1 MDKKAEKLRGGVAVL
16 FGDAPAPA
24 QASQPQ
30 HEEEVALSEK
40 ELQAEAVIDTLQD
53 EELKAKL
60 RQRQL
65 EGRGR
70 KRGRPHDSKTD
81 GYGTI
86 CVKANLEKWAKV
98 EYISLHET
106 LQKKEVL
113 ELALDMLIEKYEKEK
128 GVIKLKTPTRKGN
141 VFNK

>member
-1 MDKKAEKLRGGVAVL
+1 MDKKSEKLRGGVAVL
-16 FGDAPAPA
+16 FGDAPA
-24 QASQPQ
+24 SQPQ
-30 HEEEVALSEK
+30 QQEEAKSQK
-40 ELQAEAVIDTLQD
+40 ELQAEATIDTLQD

-81 GYGTI
+81 GYGTV
-86 CVKANLEKWAKV
+86 CVKANLEKWEKLKV
-98 EYISLHET
+98 ISLRET
-106 LQKKEVL
+106 LQIKEVL
-113 ELALDMLIEKYEKEK
+113 ELALDKLIAEYEAEK
-128 GVIKLKTPTRKGN
+128 GEIRLKPASKKGN